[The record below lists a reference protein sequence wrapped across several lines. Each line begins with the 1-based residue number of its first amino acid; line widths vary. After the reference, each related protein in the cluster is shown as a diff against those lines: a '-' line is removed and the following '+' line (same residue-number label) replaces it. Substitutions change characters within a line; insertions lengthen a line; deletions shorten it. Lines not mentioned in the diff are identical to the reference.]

1 MIYILKSE
9 SIKRELPSEA
19 DAGPK
24 GRMQECDQEQDGGWE
39 RQVWAEVPA
48 LEPRPLGF
56 EWGFVPGFCMTFSLL
71 SVWLN

>member
-1 MIYILKSE
+1 
-9 SIKRELPSEA
+9 
-19 DAGPK
+19 
-24 GRMQECDQEQDGGWE
+24 MQECDQEQDGGWE